1 MKYCIKCGLQLEDDS
16 IFCPVCGMQQTQP
29 QNVQPEYPQMNAQPQ
44 YPQMNDQAQYPQA
57 YPQQQFAQPQY
68 PQQQYPQ
75 QQYPQ
80 VYPQQQYG
88 YGAPNNAAGYGNAAA
103 PVLPQVKAGDK
114 ADGKVKEGKS
124 KKKFIV
130 IPVIVVLLAALGV
143 GSYFLFFRKNK
154 KDPTEKQVQVLD
166 AYFEALSDMDFDAI
180 YKLNSPNSDERF
192 NLGTDRVPL
201 SELLIDT
208 YGYYRGNIDQSTYMY
223 GRFREMFMDSYGF
236 PDHDLDEYREVMRD
250 SDLFREHH
258 ADFTAEY
265 DLISLKNA
273 SECKISFGRG
283 RKTVDDMRAYIADKM
298 DLDVDDIYVAKI
310 HIYWRYGDL
319 EYGFDSSWWRNEDY
333 KKIMEES
340 GPYDE
345 STGEKAKTYG
355 ECVDYYDNLEY
366 DVFLYEV
373 DGEWYIYNINMRE
386 NGYGWSVE

>member
-29 QNVQPEYPQMNAQPQ
+29 QNVQPQYPQMDAQPEYPQMNA
-44 YPQMNDQAQYPQA
+44 QAQYPQA
-57 YPQQQFAQPQY
+57 YPQQHFAQPQY

-75 QQYPQ
+75 QQYPL

-201 SELLIDT
+201 SELLTDV
-208 YGYYRGNIDQSTYMY
+208 YRYPRGSLDD
-223 GRFREMFMDSYGF
+223 MFSYFPDMFLKSYGF
-236 PDHDLDEYREVMRD
+236 PERD
-250 SDLFREHH
+250 KDDMEEFRKVNKDVDLFREHYK
-258 ADFTAEY
+258 DFKAEY
-265 DLISLKNA
+265 DLISLENA
-273 SECKISFGRG
+273 SEYEISYGHGR
-283 RKTVDDMRAYIADKM
+283 RQVEDMAEYIADDM
-298 DLDVDDIYVAKI
+298 ELDVEDVYVAKI
-310 HIYWRYGDL
+310 HIYWSYGDK
-319 EYGFDSSWWRNEDY
+319 EYGYDSSWWYNDNY
-333 KKIMEES
+333 KRLMEEY